1 METRMRSS
9 LVEIALWR
17 AVRVGGPEWVQLD
30 YERGGRG
37 TVMRRG
43 PGPVVY

>member
-1 METRMRSS
+1 MGTRMRSP

-17 AVRVGGPEWVQLD
+17 AVCVGGPEWVQLD

-37 TVMRRG
+37 TVMHRG
-43 PGPVVY
+43 PGAVVY